1 MNPAENYILN
11 QPEPFKS
18 ILIQLQVLVET
29 TVPEVKLDYKFR
41 LPFYYLNDKPFCYF
55 NASRKKGYVD
65 MCLWSSAHLTVHLDK
80 LVTDGRKV
88 MKSLRYFHM
97 DEIDGKVVVQLLK
110 EAKSVNHKGFY
121 KN

>member
-1 MNPAENYILN
+1 MNPAEAYILK
-11 QPEPFKS
+11 QEEPFKS

-29 TVPEVKLDYKFR
+29 TVPEVKLDFKYR
-41 LPFYYLNDKPFCYF
+41 LPFYYLHDKPFCYF
-55 NASRKKGYVD
+55 NASKKKGYVD
-65 MCLWSSAHLTVHLDK
+65 LCLWNSAHLTIHLDK

-88 MKSLRYFHM
+88 MKSLRYFQV
-97 DEIDGKVVVQLLK
+97 DEIEGEVVVELLK

>member
-1 MNPAENYILN
+1 MNPAEDYILN

-29 TVPEVKLDYKFR
+29 TVPEVRLDFKYR

-65 MCLWSSAHLTVHLDK
+65 MCLWNSAHLTVHLDK

-88 MKSLRYFHM
+88 MKSLRYFNM
-97 DEIDGKVVVQLLK
+97 DEIDGKIVVELLQ

-121 KN
+121 KS

>member
-29 TVPEVKLDYKFR
+29 TVPEIKLDYKYR

-65 MCLWSSAHLTVHLDK
+65 MCLWNSAHLTVHLDK

-88 MKSLRYFHM
+88 MKSLRYSHM

-110 EAKSVNHKGFY
+110 NAKSVNHKGFY

>member
-1 MNPAENYILN
+1 MNPAEDYILN

-29 TVPEVKLDYKFR
+29 TVPEVRLDFKYR

-55 NASRKKGYVD
+55 NASCKKGYVD
-65 MCLWSSAHLTVHLDK
+65 LCLWNSAHLTVHLDK

-88 MKSLRYFHM
+88 MKSLRYFNV
-97 DEIDGKVVVQLLK
+97 DEIDGKIVVELLQ

-121 KN
+121 KS

>member
-1 MNPAENYILN
+1 MNPAEDYILN

-29 TVPEVKLDYKFR
+29 TMPEIDLDFKFK
-41 LPFYYLNDKPFCYF
+41 LPFYYLNGKPFCYF

-65 MCLWSSAHLTVHLDK
+65 MCLWNSAHLTVHLDK
-80 LVTDGRKV
+80 LGADGRKV
-88 MKSLRYFHM
+88 MKSLRYFHV
-97 DEIDGKVVVQLLK
+97 DEIDGEVVVEVLR
-110 EAKSVNHKGFY
+110 EAISVNHKGFY

>member
-29 TVPEVKLDYKFR
+29 TVPEVRLDFKYR

-65 MCLWSSAHLTVHLDK
+65 MCLWNSAHLTVHLDK

-88 MKSLRYFHM
+88 MKSLRYFNM
-97 DEIDGKVVVQLLK
+97 DDINGEVVVELLQ

>member
-29 TVPEVKLDYKFR
+29 TVPEVKLDFKYR

-55 NASRKKGYVD
+55 NASHKKGYVD
-65 MCLWSSAHLTVHLDK
+65 MCLWNSAHLTVHLDK

-88 MKSLRYFHM
+88 MKSLRYFNM
-97 DEIDGKVVVQLLK
+97 DDINGEVVVELLQ

-121 KN
+121 KS